1 MFGEMSLFSSYL
13 KTAIRNLARHRIYS
27 AINIIGIAIGLA
39 FCIITFLF
47 VHHEWTYDTFHE
59 NADRI
64 YRVYVQTPSGI
75 AEEPRVLDSAA
86 LTEAFPEMQTARL
99 AVGFGKI
106 GTDDHAFRALW
117 SYVDPN
123 FLEIFSFPVIRGKS
137 DLQDNYSALI
147 TERIAQKYFK
157 DANAIG
163 EVLPIQRFNP
173 MLRKNEIKNYTV
185 TGILKNVPKNST
197 LKFDM
202 LLPFEQS
209 GVADNKHFKADTYML
224 LPPNVNPNS
233 LEQQFPKWTK
243 IWWSEKSE
251 NQLKLQPLTQ
261 MHFDPILQTSNAS
274 NPIYTYIL
282 SGIALLVL
290 FIACVNF
297 ITLTLGRQ
305 ATRAREVGLR
315 KVVGAG
321 RMQIAKQFIGES
333 LLLIII
339 ACIAGIAIAELA
351 LPTFNNLI
359 GQTLR
364 ITSLS
369 LSDGLN
375 LTTLAFLILLVSL
388 VGITA
393 GGYPAFVL
401 SRLQPTQ
408 IITSRLQIKTG
419 NRFGKVLVIFQF
431 ALSIFFIIATLMIGK
446 QLAFLRTQPLG
457 YQTEYLVSISTFE
470 MVLRR
475 GEYRNL
481 PTVFRDALQSH
492 PSVISTTWFNGND
505 LYSSEFAFPRPPNI
519 FVNYEDIQDQPVEMM
534 SIGYDVFKTLG
545 MKLVAGREYSE
556 EFPTDQRKSI
566 IVNEA
571 LVEKLGI
578 ENPIGKTIKEVRK
591 VSQRNN
597 PREKRIISRSKTII
611 GVVRDFHFRSLHHKI
626 GPVIMPLFTT
636 DHSHLLVRIHPENVP
651 GTIAFMKEKWKE
663 IAPALTFRFSFLDE
677 NIDRQYHKEERWNL
691 MIQYATGFAIFI
703 AALGAFGL
711 AALATA
717 RRTKEIGIRKVLGA
731 SQTQIL
737 SLLSREFVLY
747 IALSS
752 LIAFPIAY
760 YATNQWLQTFAYRTE
775 LGIGAFLLGSL
786 ILFLIVLTTVTT
798 QTLKAARANPA
809 DSLRD
814 E

>member
-1 MFGEMSLFSSYL
+1 MFTEISLLSSYL
-13 KTAIRNLARHRIYS
+13 KTAIRNLGRHRIYS
-27 AINIIGIAIGLA
+27 AINIIGLAIGLA
-39 FCIITFLF
+39 FCIITYLF
-47 VHHEWTYDTFHE
+47 TYHEWTYDTFHE

-64 YRVYVQTPSGI
+64 YRVYEQTPSGI
-75 AEEPRVLDSAA
+75 GKDPRATDGAA
-86 LTEAFPEMQTARL
+86 LREAFPEMQTARL

-106 GTDDHAFRALW
+106 GTDDRAFQALW

-123 FLEIFSFPVIRGKS
+123 FLEIFSFPVIRGEPA
-137 DLQDNYSALI
+137 LQDKYSALI

-157 DANAIG
+157 DTNAIG

-173 MLRKNEIKNYTV
+173 MLRKDEIKNYTV
-185 TGILKNVPKNST
+185 TGIVKNAPKNST
-197 LKFDM
+197 LQFDM
-202 LLPFEQS
+202 LLPFEQL
-209 GVADNKHFKADTYML
+209 GITDNKYFVADTYML

-243 IWWSEKSE
+243 IWWGEKSE
-251 NQLKLQPLTQ
+251 NQLKLQPLAQ
-261 MHFDPILQTSNAS
+261 MHFDPIAQTSNAS

-290 FIACVNF
+290 FIACINF
-297 ITLTLGRQ
+297 TTLTLGRQ

-321 RMQIAKQFIGES
+321 RLQIAKQFIGES
-333 LLLIII
+333 LLLITI

-351 LPTFNNLI
+351 LPTFNNLAH
-359 GQTLR
+359 Q
-364 ITSLS
+364 SLS
-369 LSDGLN
+369 ISDGLN
-375 LTTLAFLILLVSL
+375 LTTLAFLILLISL

-408 IITSRLQIKTG
+408 IITSRLRVKTG
-419 NRFGKVLVIFQF
+419 NRFGSVLVIFQF
-431 ALSIFFIIATLMIGK
+431 ALSIFFIIATLMMGN
-446 QLAFLRTQPLG
+446 QLAYLRTKPLG
-457 YQTEYLVSISTFE
+457 FQAEHLVSISTFE
-470 MVLRR
+470 MVFRP
-475 GEYRNL
+475 EYRNL
-481 PTVFRDALQSH
+481 PPIFRDALQSY
-492 PSVISTTWFNGND
+492 PGVISTTWFDGD
-505 LYSSEFAFPRPPNI
+505 HLSSNMFAPPRPPNI
-519 FVNYEDIQDQPVEMM
+519 FARYKDSQDQPVEMM
-534 SIGYDVFKTLG
+534 PIAYDIFKTLDI
-545 MKLVAGREYSE
+545 KLVAGREYSE
-556 EFPTDQRKSI
+556 EFPTDQRRSI

-578 ENPIGKTIKEVRK
+578 EDPIGKTIKDIRK
-591 VSQRNN
+591 TRT
-597 PREKRIISRSKTII
+597 RISSRSKTII
-611 GVVRDFHFRSLHHKI
+611 GVVGDFHFRSLHQKI
-626 GPVIMPLFTT
+626 GPVIMPLSTVSQ
-636 DHSHLLVRIHPENVP
+636 HSLLARIHPENVP
-651 GTIAFMKEKWKE
+651 GTIAFIKEQWKE
-663 IAPALTFRFSFLDE
+663 IAPALEFRFSFVDE
-677 NIDRQYHKEERWNL
+677 SIDRQYRKEERWNQ

-703 AALGAFGL
+703 ATLGAFGL

-760 YATNQWLQTFAYRTE
+760 YAINQWLQTFAYRTE
-775 LGIGAFLLGSL
+775 LGIGTFLLGSL
-786 ILFLIVLTTVTT
+786 VLFLIVFTTVTA

-809 DSLRD
+809 DALRD

>member
-1 MFGEMSLFSSYL
+1 MFGEISLFISYL

-27 AINIIGIAIGLA
+27 AINIIGLAIGLA
-39 FCIITFLF
+39 FCMITFLF
-47 VHHEWTYDTFHE
+47 TYHEWTYDTFHE
-59 NADRI
+59 NADHI

-75 AEEPRVLDSAA
+75 AEKPRVPDGAA

-99 AVGFGKI
+99 VVGFGKI
-106 GTDDHAFRALW
+106 GTDDQAFRSIW

-123 FLEIFSFPVIRGKS
+123 ILEIFSFPVIRGEA
-137 DLQDNYSALI
+137 DLQDKYSALI
-147 TERIAQKYFK
+147 TEKIAQKYFK

-173 MLRKNEIKNYTV
+173 TLRKNEIKNYTV
-185 TGILKNVPKNST
+185 TGILKNIPKNST
-197 LKFDM
+197 LQFDI

-209 GVADNKHFKADTYML
+209 GYAESKYVMADTYML

-243 IWWSEKSE
+243 IWWGEKNE
-251 NQLKLQPLTQ
+251 KQLKLQPLAQ

-274 NPIYTYIL
+274 NLIYTYIL

-290 FIACVNF
+290 FIACINF
-297 ITLTLGRQ
+297 TTLTLGRQ

-321 RMQIAKQFIGES
+321 RLQIAKQFIGES
-333 LLLIII
+333 LLLITI

-351 LPTFNNLI
+351 LPTFNNLAH
-359 GQTLR
+359 Q
-364 ITSLS
+364 SLS
-369 LSDGLN
+369 ISDGLN
-375 LTTLAFLILLVSL
+375 LTTLAFLILLISL
-388 VGITA
+388 VGIIA

-408 IITSRLQIKTG
+408 IITSRLRVKTG
-419 NRFGKVLVIFQF
+419 NRFGSVLVVFQF
-431 ALSIFFIIATLMIGK
+431 ALSIFFIIATLMMGK
-446 QLAFLRTQPLG
+446 QLTFLRTKPLG
-457 YQTEYLVSISTFE
+457 FQAEHLVSISTFE
-470 MVLRR
+470 MVFRP
-475 GEYRNL
+475 EYRNL
-481 PTVFRDALQSH
+481 PPIFRDALQSY
-492 PSVISTTWFNGND
+492 PGVISTTWFDGGD
-505 LYSSEFAFPRPPNI
+505 LSSNMFAHPRPPNI
-519 FVNYEDIQDQPVEMM
+519 FARYEDSQEQPVEMM
-534 SIGYDVFKTLG
+534 TIAYDIFKTLDI
-545 MKLVAGREYSE
+545 KLVAGREYSE
-556 EFPTDQRKSI
+556 EFPTDQRRSI

-578 ENPIGKTIKEVRK
+578 EDPIGKTIREIRK
-591 VSQRNN
+591 VSQRNK
-597 PREKRIISRSKTII
+597 PHEKRIISRSKTII
-611 GVVRDFHFRSLHHKI
+611 GVVGDFHFRSLHQKI
-626 GPVIMPLFTT
+626 GPVIMPLSTI
-636 DHSHLLVRIHPENVP
+636 SHHNLLVRIRPENVP
-651 GTIAFMKEKWKE
+651 GTIAFIKEQWKE
-663 IAPALTFRFSFLDE
+663 IAPALEFRFSFVDE
-677 NIDRQYHKEERWNL
+677 NIDRQYRKEERWNQI
-691 MIQYATGFAIFI
+691 IQYATGFAIFI

-711 AALATA
+711 AALATT

-775 LGIGAFLLGSL
+775 WSVKKI
-786 ILFLIVLTTVTT
+786 IC
-798 QTLKAARANPA
+798 
-809 DSLRD
+809 
-814 E
+814 

>member
-1 MFGEMSLFSSYL
+1 MFGEMSLFVSYL

-39 FCIITFLF
+39 FCIITYLF

-75 AEEPRVLDSAA
+75 AEDPRVSDGAA
-86 LTEAFPEMQTARL
+86 LTEAFPEMQTSRF
-99 AVGFGKI
+99 VFGHGKI
-106 GTDDHAFRALW
+106 GTDDRAFKALW
-117 SYVDPN
+117 SYIDPN
-123 FLEIFSFPVIRGKS
+123 FLEIFSFPVIHGEAA
-137 DLQDNYSALI
+137 LQDKYSALI
-147 TERIAQKYFK
+147 TENVAQKYFK

-173 MLRKNEIKNYTV
+173 TLRKNEIQNYTV
-185 TGILKNVPKNST
+185 TGILKNMPKNST
-197 LKFDM
+197 LQFDM
-202 LLPFEQS
+202 LLHFEQS
-209 GVADNKHFKADTYML
+209 GVTDDKYFMPDTYML

-243 IWWSEKSE
+243 IWWGEKSE

-261 MHFDPILQTSNAS
+261 MHFDPIINTAYAS

-339 ACIAGIAIAELA
+339 ACIAGIAIAELT
-351 LPTFNNLI
+351 LPTFN
-359 GQTLR
+359 TLSHQ
-364 ITSLS
+364 SLS
-369 LSDGLN
+369 MSDGLN

-408 IITSRLQIKTG
+408 IITSRLRVKTG
-419 NRFGKVLVIFQF
+419 NRFGSVLVIFQF
-431 ALSIFFIIATLMIGK
+431 ALSIFFIIVTLMMGK
-446 QLAFLRTQPLG
+446 QLAYLRTKPLG
-457 YQTEYLVSISTFE
+457 FQTEHLVSISTID
-470 MVLRR
+470 MVMRP
-475 GEYRNL
+475 EYRNL
-481 PTVFRDALQSH
+481 PTVFRDALQSY
-492 PSVISTTWFNGND
+492 PAVISTTWFGGSHLVND
-505 LYSSEFAFPRPPNI
+505 PISRPPNI
-519 FVNYEDIQDQPVEMM
+519 FLNYEDIQEQPVKMM
-534 SIGYDVFKTLG
+534 PIAYDVFKTLDI
-545 MKLVAGREYSE
+545 KLVAGREYSE
-556 EFPTDQRKSI
+556 EFPTDRNKSI

-571 LVEKLGI
+571 LVKKLGI
-578 ENPIGKTIKEVRK
+578 EDPIGKTIKDIRK
-591 VSQRNN
+591 TRT
-597 PREKRIISRSKTII
+597 RTISRSKTII
-611 GVVRDFHFRSLHHKI
+611 GVVGDFHFRSLHHEI
-626 GPVIMPLFTT
+626 GPVIMPLSTI
-636 DHSHLLVRIHPENVP
+636 SHHNLLVRIHPENVP

-663 IAPALTFRFSFLDE
+663 IAPALEFRFSFVDE
-677 NIDRQYHKEERWNL
+677 NIDNQYRKEERWNL

-731 SQTQIL
+731 SQSQIL

-760 YATNQWLQTFAYRTE
+760 YATNQWLQTFAYRTG
-775 LGIGAFLLGSL
+775 LGISTFLLGSL
-786 ILFLIVLTTVTT
+786 VLFFIVFTTVTT

-809 DSLRD
+809 DALRD

>member
-1 MFGEMSLFSSYL
+1 MFRAHAGMSLFYSYL

-27 AINIIGIAIGLA
+27 AINIIGLAIGLA
-39 FCIITFLF
+39 FCIITYLF

-75 AEEPRVLDSAA
+75 AEDPRVSDGAA
-86 LTEAFPEMQTARL
+86 LMEALPEMQTARL
-99 AVGFGKI
+99 AVGFGEI
-106 GTDDHAFRALW
+106 GTDDRAFKASWR
-117 SYVDPN
+117 YVDPN
-123 FLEIFSFPVIRGKS
+123 YLEIFSFPVIRGEAIP
-137 DLQDNYSALI
+137 QDKYSALI
-147 TERIAQKYFK
+147 TEKIAQKYFK
-157 DANAIG
+157 DANVIG
-163 EVLPIQRFNP
+163 EVITIQRFNP
-173 MLRKNEIKNYTV
+173 TLRKNEIQNYTV
-185 TGILKNVPKNST
+185 TGILRKVPKNST
-197 LKFDM
+197 LQFDM

-209 GVADNKHFKADTYML
+209 GITDNKHFKTETYML
-224 LPPNVNPNS
+224 LPPNINPNS
-233 LEQQFPKWTK
+233 LEQQFPKRTK
-243 IWWSEKSE
+243 IWWGEKNE
-251 NQLKLQPLTQ
+251 NQLKLQPLAQ
-261 MHFDPILQTSNAS
+261 MHFDPIVQTSNAS

-297 ITLTLGRQ
+297 TTLTLGRQ

-315 KVVGAG
+315 KAVGAG
-321 RMQIAKQFIGES
+321 RLQIAKQFIGES
-333 LLLIII
+333 LLLITI

-351 LPTFNNLI
+351 LPTFN
-359 GQTLR
+359 TLSHQ
-364 ITSLS
+364 SLS
-369 LSDGLN
+369 MSDGLN
-375 LTTLAFLILLVSL
+375 LTTLAFLILLISL

-408 IITSRLQIKTG
+408 IITSRLRVKTG
-419 NRFGKVLVIFQF
+419 NRFGSVLVIFQF
-431 ALSIFFIIATLMIGK
+431 ALSIFFIIATLMMGK
-446 QLAFLRTQPLG
+446 QLAYLRTKPLG
-457 YQTEYLVSISTFE
+457 FQAEHLVSISTFY
-470 MVLRR
+470 MVFRP
-475 GEYRNL
+475 EYRNL
-481 PTVFRDALQSH
+481 PTVFRDALQSY
-492 PSVISTTWFNGND
+492 PGVISTTWFDGDD
-505 LYSSEFAFPRPPNI
+505 LYSNMFAYPRAPNI
-519 FVNYEDIQDQPVEMM
+519 FASYEDIQEQPVEMM
-534 SIGYDVFKTLG
+534 PIAYDVFKTLDI
-545 MKLVAGREYSE
+545 KLVAGREYSE
-556 EFPTDQRKSI
+556 EFPTDQRRSI

-578 ENPIGKTIKEVRK
+578 EDPIGKTIKDIRK

-611 GVVRDFHFRSLHHKI
+611 GVVGDFHFRSLHHEI

-636 DHSHLLVRIHPENVP
+636 DHSGLLVRIHPENVS
-651 GTIAFMKEKWKE
+651 GTIAFMKEKWEE
-663 IAPALTFRFSFLDE
+663 IAPALEFRFSFVDE
-677 NIDRQYHKEERWNL
+677 YIDRQYHKEEQWNL

-711 AALATA
+711 AALAVA

-731 SQTQIL
+731 SQAQIL
-737 SLLSREFVLY
+737 SLLSREFILY

-760 YATNQWLQTFAYRTE
+760 YATTQWLQTFAYRTE
-775 LGIGAFLLGSL
+775 LGIGVFLLGSL
-786 ILFLIVLTTVTT
+786 VLSLIVLTTVTT

-809 DSLRD
+809 DALRD

>member
-1 MFGEMSLFSSYL
+1 MFGEISLFISYL

-27 AINIIGIAIGLA
+27 AINIIGLSIGLA
-39 FCIITFLF
+39 FCMITFLF
-47 VHHEWTYDTFHE
+47 TYHEWTYDTFHE
-59 NADRI
+59 NADHI
-64 YRVYVQTPSGI
+64 YRVYVQTPSEIG
-75 AEEPRVLDSAA
+75 ENPRVPDGTA

-99 AVGFGKI
+99 VFGTGKI
-106 GTDDHAFRALW
+106 GTDDRAFRSIW

-123 FLEIFSFPVIRGKS
+123 FLKIFSFPVIRGEA
-137 DLQDNYSALI
+137 DLRDKYSALI
-147 TERIAQKYFK
+147 TEKIAQKYFK

-163 EVLPIQRFNP
+163 EVLPIQNFNP
-173 MLRKNEIKNYTV
+173 MLRKHEIQNYTV
-185 TGILKNVPKNST
+185 TGILKNIPKNST
-197 LKFDM
+197 LQFDM
-202 LLPFEQS
+202 LLSFEQS
-209 GVADNKHFKADTYML
+209 RVTEDKYVMANTYML

-243 IWWSEKSE
+243 IWWGEKNE
-251 NQLKLQPLTQ
+251 NQLKLQPLAQ
-261 MHFDPILQTSNAS
+261 MHFDPIIKTAYDS

-297 ITLTLGRQ
+297 TTLTLGRQ

-321 RMQIAKQFIGES
+321 RLQIAKQFIGES
-333 LLLIII
+333 LLLIFI
-339 ACIAGIAIAELA
+339 ALIAGIAIAELA

-359 GQTLR
+359 GQNLFGE
-364 ITSLS
+364 SLA

-375 LTTLAFLILLVSL
+375 LTTLAFLILLIIV

-408 IITSRLQIKTG
+408 IITSRLRVKTG

-431 ALSIFFIIATLMIGK
+431 ALSIFFIITTLMIGK
-446 QLAFLRTQPLG
+446 QLTFLRTKSLG
-457 YQTEYLVSISTFE
+457 FQAEHLVSISTFD
-470 MVLRR
+470 MVMRP
-475 GEYRNL
+475 EYRTL
-481 PTVFRDALQSH
+481 PTVFRDALRSY
-492 PSVISTTWFNGND
+492 PAVTSTTWFSGSRLVN
-505 LYSSEFAFPRPPNI
+505 FPVSLPPNI
-519 FVNYEDIQDQPVEMM
+519 FVSYEDSQDQPVKMM
-534 SIGYDVFKTLG
+534 SIDYDVFKTLDI
-545 MKLVAGREYSE
+545 KFVEGREYSE

-571 LVEKLGI
+571 LVKKLGI
-578 ENPIGKTIKEVRK
+578 EDPIGKTIKDIRK
-591 VSQRNN
+591 TRT
-597 PREKRIISRSKTII
+597 RTISRSKTII
-611 GVVRDFHFRSLHHKI
+611 GVVRDFHFRSLHQKI

-636 DHSHLLVRIHPENVP
+636 DHSSLLVRIHPENVP

-663 IAPALTFRFSFLDE
+663 IAPALTFRFSFVDE
-677 NIDRQYHKEERWNL
+677 NIDRQYYKEERWNQI
-691 MIQYATGFAIFI
+691 IQYATGFAIFI

-711 AALATA
+711 AALATT

-775 LGIGAFLLGSL
+775 LGIGTFLLGSFV
-786 ILFLIVLTTVTT
+786 LFLIVLTTVTT

-809 DSLRD
+809 DALRD

>member
-1 MFGEMSLFSSYL
+1 MFGEMSLFISYL

-27 AINIIGIAIGLA
+27 AINIIGLAIGLA
-39 FCIITFLF
+39 FCMITFLF
-47 VHHEWTYDTFHE
+47 TYHEWTYDTFHE

-75 AEEPRVLDSAA
+75 GEDPRVSDSVA
-86 LTEAFPEMQTARL
+86 LREAFPEMQTARL
-99 AVGFGKI
+99 AVGFGKM
-106 GTDDHAFRALW
+106 GTDDRAFRAIW

-123 FLEIFSFPVIRGKS
+123 FLEIFSFPVIRGEA
-137 DLQDNYSALI
+137 DLQDKYSALI

-157 DANAIG
+157 DTNAIG
-163 EVLPIQRFNP
+163 EVITIQRFNP
-173 MLRKNEIKNYTV
+173 TLRKDEIKNYTV

-197 LKFDM
+197 LQFDM

-209 GVADNKHFKADTYML
+209 GITDNTHFGADTYML

-243 IWWSEKSE
+243 IWWEEKSE

-261 MHFDPILQTSNAS
+261 MHFNPIAQTSDAS
-274 NPIYTYIL
+274 NAIYTYIL

-297 ITLTLGRQ
+297 TTLTLGRQ

-315 KVVGAG
+315 KVVGAK
-321 RMQIAKQFIGES
+321 RMQIANQFIGES
-333 LLLIII
+333 LLLIFI
-339 ACIAGIAIAELA
+339 ALIAGIAIAELA
-351 LPTFNNLI
+351 LPTFN
-359 GQTLR
+359 TLSHQ
-364 ITSLS
+364 SLS
-369 LSDGLN
+369 MSDGLN
-375 LTTLAFLILLVSL
+375 FTTLVFLILLISL

-408 IITSRLQIKTG
+408 IITSQLRVKTG
-419 NRFGKVLVIFQF
+419 NRFGSVLIIFQF
-431 ALSIFFIIATLMIGK
+431 ALSIFFIIATLMMGK
-446 QLAFLRTQPLG
+446 QLAYLRTKPLG
-457 YQTEYLVSISTFE
+457 FQAEHLVSISTFE

-481 PTVFRDALQSH
+481 PPVFRDALQSY
-492 PSVISTTWFNGND
+492 PAVISTTWFDGGD
-505 LYSSEFAFPRPPNI
+505 LYSNMFASPRPPNI
-519 FVNYEDIQDQPVEMM
+519 FTSYEDSQEQPVQMM
-534 SIGYDVFKTLG
+534 PIAYDVFKTLDI
-545 MKLVAGREYSE
+545 KLIAGREYSE
-556 EFPTDQRKSI
+556 EFPTDQRRSI

-571 LVEKLGI
+571 LVKKLGI
-578 ENPIGKTIKEVRK
+578 EDPIGKTIRDIRK
-591 VSQRNN
+591 TRT
-597 PREKRIISRSKTII
+597 RTISRPKTII
-611 GVVRDFHFRSLHHKI
+611 GVVGDFHFRSLHQKI
-626 GPVIMPLFTT
+626 GPVIMPLSTISQ
-636 DHSHLLVRIHPENVP
+636 HNLLIRIHPENVP
-651 GTIAFMKEKWKE
+651 GTIAFIKEKWEE
-663 IAPALTFRFSFLDE
+663 IAPALEFRFSFIDE

-711 AALATA
+711 AALATT

-775 LGIGAFLLGSL
+775 LGIGTFLLGSVA
-786 ILFLIVLTTVTT
+786 LFLIVLATVTT
-798 QTLKAARANPA
+798 QTLKASRANPA
-809 DSLRD
+809 DALRD

>member
-1 MFGEMSLFSSYL
+1 MFTEISLLSSYL

-27 AINIIGIAIGLA
+27 AINIIGLAIGLA
-39 FCIITFLF
+39 FCIITYLF

-75 AEEPRVLDSAA
+75 GEDPRATDGAA
-86 LTEAFPEMQTARL
+86 LREAFPEMQTARL

-106 GTDDHAFRALW
+106 GTDDRAFQALW

-123 FLEIFSFPVIRGKS
+123 FLEIFSFPVIRGEAA
-137 DLQDNYSALI
+137 LQDKYSALI

-173 MLRKNEIKNYTV
+173 MLRKDEIKNYTV
-185 TGILKNVPKNST
+185 TGIVKNAPKNST
-197 LKFDM
+197 LQFDM
-202 LLPFEQS
+202 LLPFEQL
-209 GVADNKHFKADTYML
+209 GITDNKYFVADTYML

-233 LEQQFPKWTK
+233 LEQQFPKWTE
-243 IWWSEKSE
+243 IWWGEKSE
-251 NQLKLQPLTQ
+251 NQLKLQPLAQ
-261 MHFDPILQTSNAS
+261 MHFDPIAQTSNAS

-290 FIACVNF
+290 FIACINF
-297 ITLTLGRQ
+297 TTLTLGRQ

-321 RMQIAKQFIGES
+321 RLQIAKQFIGES
-333 LLLIII
+333 LLLITI

-351 LPTFNNLI
+351 LPTFNNLAH
-359 GQTLR
+359 Q
-364 ITSLS
+364 SLS
-369 LSDGLN
+369 ISDGLN
-375 LTTLAFLILLVSL
+375 LTTLAFLILLISL

-408 IITSRLQIKTG
+408 IITSSLRVKTG
-419 NRFGKVLVIFQF
+419 NRFGSVLVIFQF
-431 ALSIFFIIATLMIGK
+431 ALSIFFIIATLMMGN
-446 QLAFLRTQPLG
+446 QLTFLRTKPLG
-457 YQTEYLVSISTFE
+457 FQAEHLVSISTFE
-470 MVLRR
+470 MVFRP
-475 GEYRNL
+475 EYRNL
-481 PTVFRDALQSH
+481 PPIFRDALQSY
-492 PSVISTTWFNGND
+492 PGVISTTWFNGD
-505 LYSSEFAFPRPPNI
+505 HLSSNMFAPPRPPNI
-519 FVNYEDIQDQPVEMM
+519 FASYEDSQEQPVEMM
-534 SIGYDVFKTLG
+534 PIAYDIFKTLDI
-545 MKLVAGREYSE
+545 KLVAGREYSE
-556 EFPTDQRKSI
+556 EFPTDQRRSI

-578 ENPIGKTIKEVRK
+578 EDPIGKTIKDIRK
-591 VSQRNN
+591 TRTRN
-597 PREKRIISRSKTII
+597 ISRSKTII
-611 GVVRDFHFRSLHHKI
+611 GVVGDFHFRSLHQKI
-626 GPVIMPLFTT
+626 GPVIMPLSTISQ
-636 DHSHLLVRIHPENVP
+636 HSLLARIHPENVP
-651 GTIAFMKEKWKE
+651 GTIAFMKEQWKE
-663 IAPALTFRFSFLDE
+663 IAPALEFRFSFVDE
-677 NIDRQYHKEERWNL
+677 SIDRQYRKEERWNQ

-760 YATNQWLQTFAYRTE
+760 YAINQWLQTFAYRTE
-775 LGIGAFLLGSL
+775 LGIGTFLLGSFV
-786 ILFLIVLTTVTT
+786 LFLIVLTTVTT

-809 DSLRD
+809 DALRD

>member
-1 MFGEMSLFSSYL
+1 MFKVLTEMSLLGSYL

-27 AINIIGIAIGLA
+27 AINIIGLSIGLA
-39 FCIITFLF
+39 FCILTYLF

-75 AEEPRVLDSAA
+75 AEDPRVLDGAA
-86 LTEAFPEMQTARL
+86 LREAFPEMQTTRF
-99 AVGFGKI
+99 VFGSGKI
-106 GTDDHAFRALW
+106 GTDDQAFRAFW

-123 FLEIFSFPVIRGKS
+123 FLEIFSFSVIRGEAA
-137 DLQDNYSALI
+137 LQDKYSALI
-147 TERIAQKYFK
+147 TERTAQKYFK
-157 DANAIG
+157 DATAIG
-163 EVLPIQRFNP
+163 KVLPIQ
-173 MLRKNEIKNYTV
+173 RKNEIKNYTV
-185 TGILKNVPKNST
+185 TGIVKNVPKNST

-202 LLPFEQS
+202 LLSFEQS
-209 GVADNKHFKADTYML
+209 GYANSKYAKADAYML

-243 IWWSEKSE
+243 IWWGEKSE
-251 NQLKLQPLTQ
+251 NQLKIQPLTQ
-261 MHFDPILQTSNAS
+261 MHFDPSVNTAYAS

-297 ITLTLGRQ
+297 TTLTLGRQ

-321 RMQIAKQFIGES
+321 RLQIAKQFIGES
-333 LLLIII
+333 LLLITI

-351 LPTFNNLI
+351 LPTFNDLAY
-359 GQTLR
+359 Q
-364 ITSLS
+364 SLS
-369 LSDGLN
+369 ISDGLN
-375 LTTLAFLILLVSL
+375 FTTLAFLILLISL

-408 IITSRLQIKTG
+408 IITSRLRVKTD
-419 NRFGKVLVIFQF
+419 NRFGSVLVIFQF
-431 ALSIFFIIATLMIGK
+431 ALSIFFIIVTLMMGK
-446 QLAFLRTQPLG
+446 QLAYLRTKPLG
-457 YQTEYLVSISTFE
+457 FQAEHLVSISTID
-470 MVLRR
+470 MVMRP
-475 GEYRNL
+475 EYRNL
-481 PTVFRDALQSH
+481 PIVFRDALQSY
-492 PSVISTTWFNGND
+492 PAVVSTTWFGGSHLVND
-505 LYSSEFAFPRPPNI
+505 PISRPPNI
-519 FVNYEDIQDQPVEMM
+519 FASYEDSQEQPVKMM
-534 SIGYDVFKTLG
+534 PIAYDVFKTLDI
-545 MKLVAGREYSE
+545 KLVAGREYSE
-556 EFPTDQRKSI
+556 EFPTDQRRSI

-578 ENPIGKTIKEVRK
+578 EDPVGKTIREVRK
-591 VSQRNN
+591 TRTRN
-597 PREKRIISRSKTII
+597 ISRTKTII
-611 GVVRDFHFRSLHHKI
+611 GVVGDFHFRSLHHEI
-626 GPVIMPLFTT
+626 GPVVMPLSTISY
-636 DHSHLLVRIHPENVP
+636 HNLLVRIHPENVP
-651 GTIAFMKEKWKE
+651 GTIAFMKEKWEE
-663 IAPALTFRFSFLDE
+663 IAPALECRFSFVDE
-677 NIDRQYHKEERWNL
+677 NIDRQYHKEERWNQI
-691 MIQYATGFAIFI
+691 IQYATGFAIFI

-711 AALATA
+711 AALATT
-717 RRTKEIGIRKVLGA
+717 RRAKEIGIRKVLGA

-747 IALSS
+747 ITLSS

-760 YATNQWLQTFAYRTE
+760 YAANQWLQIFTYRTE

-786 ILFLIVLTTVTT
+786 VLFLIVLTTVIT
-798 QTLKAARANPA
+798 QTLKAARTNPVDA
-809 DSLRD
+809 LRT

>member
-1 MFGEMSLFSSYL
+1 MFGEMSLFISYL

-27 AINIIGIAIGLA
+27 AINIIGLAIGLA
-39 FCIITFLF
+39 FCIITYLF

-75 AEEPRVLDSAA
+75 GEDPRATDGAA
-86 LTEAFPEMQTARL
+86 LREAFPEMQTARSGG
-99 AVGFGKI
+99 GFGKI
-106 GTDDHAFRALW
+106 GTDDRAFEALW

-123 FLEIFSFPVIRGKS
+123 FLEIFSFPVIRGEAT
-137 DLQDNYSALI
+137 LQDKYSALI
-147 TERIAQKYFK
+147 TERTAQKYFK

-163 EVLPIQRFNP
+163 EVLPIQHFNP
-173 MLRKNEIKNYTV
+173 VLRKDEIKNYTV

-197 LKFDM
+197 LQFDI

-209 GVADNKHFKADTYML
+209 AYAESKYARADTYML

-243 IWWSEKSE
+243 NWWGEKSE
-251 NQLKLQPLTQ
+251 NQLKLQSLAQ
-261 MHFDPILQTSNAS
+261 MHFNPIIDTADAS

-297 ITLTLGRQ
+297 TTLTLGRQ

-321 RMQIAKQFIGES
+321 RLQIAKQFIGES
-333 LLLIII
+333 LLLITI

-351 LPTFNNLI
+351 LPTFN
-359 GQTLR
+359 TLSHQ
-364 ITSLS
+364 SLS
-369 LSDGLN
+369 MSDGLN

-408 IITSRLQIKTG
+408 IITSRLRVKTG
-419 NRFGKVLVIFQF
+419 NRFGSVLVIFQF
-431 ALSIFFIIATLMIGK
+431 ALSIFFIIVTLMMGK
-446 QLAFLRTQPLG
+446 QLAYLRTKPLG
-457 YQTEYLVSISTFE
+457 FQAEHLVSISTMD
-470 MVLRR
+470 MVIRR
-475 GEYRNL
+475 GEYRTL
-481 PTVFRDALQSH
+481 PTVFRDALQSY
-492 PSVISTTWFNGND
+492 PGVISTTWFSGGR
-505 LYSSEFAFPRPPNI
+505 LYSNMFAHPRPPSI
-519 FVNYEDIQDQPVEMM
+519 FVSYEDSQEQPVEMM
-534 SIGYDVFKTLG
+534 SINYDVFKTLDI
-545 MKLVAGREYSE
+545 KLLKGREYSE

-571 LVEKLGI
+571 LVKKLGI
-578 ENPIGKTIKEVRK
+578 EDPIGKTIKEVRK
-591 VSQRNN
+591 IS
-597 PREKRIISRSKTII
+597 PRTISRSKTII
-611 GVVRDFHFRSLHHKI
+611 GVVGDFHFRSLHHEI
-626 GPVIMPLFTT
+626 GPVIMTLFTT
-636 DHSHLLVRIHPENVP
+636 DHSSLLVRIHPENVP
-651 GTIAFMKEKWKE
+651 GTIAFMKEKWEE
-663 IAPALTFRFSFLDE
+663 IAPALEFDFSFIDE
-677 NIDRQYHKEERWNL
+677 YIDRQYHKEERWNL
-691 MIQYATGFAIFI
+691 LIQYATGFAIFI

-731 SQTQIL
+731 SQAQIL

-760 YATNQWLQTFAYRTE
+760 YATNQWLQTFAYRAG
-775 LGIGAFLLGSL
+775 LSIGTFLLGSL
-786 ILFLIVLTTVTT
+786 VLFLIVLTTVTT

-809 DSLRD
+809 DALRD

>member
-1 MFGEMSLFSSYL
+1 MFTEISLLSSYL
-13 KTAIRNLARHRIYS
+13 KTAIRNLGRHRIYS
-27 AINIIGIAIGLA
+27 AINIIGLAIGLA
-39 FCIITFLF
+39 FCIITYLF
-47 VHHEWTYDTFHE
+47 TYHEWTYDTFHE
-59 NADRI
+59 NTDRI

-75 AEEPRVLDSAA
+75 GKDPRATDGAA
-86 LTEAFPEMQTARL
+86 LREAFPEMQTARL

-106 GTDDHAFRALW
+106 GTDDRAFQALW

-123 FLEIFSFPVIRGKS
+123 FLEIFSFPVIRGEAT
-137 DLQDNYSALI
+137 LQDKYSALI

-173 MLRKNEIKNYTV
+173 MLRKDEIKNYTI
-185 TGILKNVPKNST
+185 TGIVKNAPKNST
-197 LKFDM
+197 LQFDM
-202 LLPFEQS
+202 LLPFEQL
-209 GVADNKHFKADTYML
+209 GITDNKYFVADTYIL
-224 LPPNVNPNS
+224 LPPNVKPNS
-233 LEQQFPKWTK
+233 LEQQFPKWTE
-243 IWWSEKSE
+243 IWWGEKSE
-251 NQLKLQPLTQ
+251 NQLKLQPLAQ
-261 MHFDPILQTSNAS
+261 MHFDPIAQTSNAS

-290 FIACVNF
+290 FIACINF
-297 ITLTLGRQ
+297 TTLTLGRQ

-333 LLLIII
+333 LLLITI

-351 LPTFNNLI
+351 LPTFNNLAH
-359 GQTLR
+359 Q
-364 ITSLS
+364 SLS
-369 LSDGLN
+369 ISDGLN
-375 LTTLAFLILLVSL
+375 LTTLAFLILLISL

-408 IITSRLQIKTG
+408 IITSRLRVKTG
-419 NRFGKVLVIFQF
+419 NRFGSVLVIFQF
-431 ALSIFFIIATLMIGK
+431 ALSIFFIIATLMMGN
-446 QLAFLRTQPLG
+446 QLAYLRTKPLG
-457 YQTEYLVSISTFE
+457 FQAEHLVSISTFE
-470 MVLRR
+470 MVFRP
-475 GEYRNL
+475 EYRNL
-481 PTVFRDALQSH
+481 PPIFRDALQSY
-492 PSVISTTWFNGND
+492 PGVISTTWFDGD
-505 LYSSEFAFPRPPNI
+505 HLSSNMFAPPRPPNI
-519 FVNYEDIQDQPVEMM
+519 FARYKDSQEQPVEMM
-534 SIGYDVFKTLG
+534 PIAYDIFKTLDI
-545 MKLVAGREYSE
+545 KLVAGREYSE
-556 EFPTDQRKSI
+556 EFPTDQRRSI

-578 ENPIGKTIKEVRK
+578 EDPIGKTIKDIRK
-591 VSQRNN
+591 TRTRN
-597 PREKRIISRSKTII
+597 ISRSKTII
-611 GVVRDFHFRSLHHKI
+611 GVVGDFHFRSLHQKI
-626 GPVIMPLFTT
+626 GPVIMPLSTVSQ
-636 DHSHLLVRIHPENVP
+636 HSLLARIHPENVP
-651 GTIAFMKEKWKE
+651 GTIAFMKEQWKE
-663 IAPALTFRFSFLDE
+663 IAPALEFRFSFVDE
-677 NIDRQYHKEERWNL
+677 SIDRQYRKEERWNQ

-747 IALSS
+747 ITLSS

-775 LGIGAFLLGSL
+775 LGIGTFLLGSFV
-786 ILFLIVLTTVTT
+786 LFLIVFTTVTT

-809 DSLRD
+809 DALRD

>member
-1 MFGEMSLFSSYL
+1 MFRAHAGMSLFSSYL

-27 AINIIGIAIGLA
+27 AINIIGLAIGLA

-75 AEEPRVLDSAA
+75 AEDPRVSDGAA

-99 AVGFGKI
+99 VVGFGKI
-106 GTDDHAFRALW
+106 GTNDRAFQASWR
-117 SYVDPN
+117 YVDPN
-123 FLEIFSFPVIRGKS
+123 FLEIFSFPVIRGEAA
-137 DLQDNYSALI
+137 LQDKYSALI
-147 TERIAQKYFK
+147 TENIAQKYFK

-173 MLRKNEIKNYTV
+173 MQRKNEIKNYTV

-197 LKFDM
+197 LQFDM

-209 GVADNKHFKADTYML
+209 GFGDNKFFKADAYML

-243 IWWSEKSE
+243 IWWGEKNE

-261 MHFDPILQTSNAS
+261 MHFDPILQTSYTS

-351 LPTFNNLI
+351 LPTFN
-359 GQTLR
+359 TLSHQ
-364 ITSLS
+364 SLS
-369 LSDGLN
+369 MSDGLN

-408 IITSRLQIKTG
+408 IITSRLRVKSG
-419 NRFGKVLVIFQF
+419 NRFGSVLVIFQF
-431 ALSIFFIIATLMIGK
+431 ALSIFFIITTLMMGK
-446 QLAFLRTQPLG
+446 QLAYLRTKPLG
-457 YQTEYLVSISTFE
+457 FQTEHLVSISTLE

-481 PTVFRDALQSH
+481 PTVFRDALQSY
-492 PSVISTTWFNGND
+492 PAVISTTWFDGGD
-505 LYSSEFAFPRPPNI
+505 LYSNMFASPRPPNF
-519 FVNYEDIQDQPVEMM
+519 FVNYEAIQDQPVERM
-534 SIGYDVFKTLG
+534 SIGYDVFKTLDI
-545 MKLVAGREYSE
+545 KLVAGREYSE
-556 EFPTDQRKSI
+556 EFPTDKNKSI

-578 ENPIGKTIKEVRK
+578 EDPIGKTIKEVTK
-591 VSQRNN
+591 VSRMNN
-597 PREKRIISRSKTII
+597 PHEKRIISKSKTII
-611 GVVRDFHFRSLHHKI
+611 GVVGDFHFRSLHHKI

-636 DHSHLLVRIHPENVP
+636 SYHNLLVRIHPENVP
-651 GTIAFMKEKWKE
+651 GTIAFMKEKWEE
-663 IAPALTFRFSFLDE
+663 IAPALEFRFSFVDE
-677 NIDRQYHKEERWNL
+677 NIDRQYKKEERWNL
-691 MIQYATGFAIFI
+691 IIQYATGFAIFI

-731 SQTQIL
+731 SQSQIL

-760 YATNQWLQTFAYRTE
+760 YATNQWLQTFAYRAE
-775 LGIGAFLLGSL
+775 LGIGTFLLGSFV
-786 ILFLIVLTTVTT
+786 LFLIVLTTVTT
-798 QTLKAARANPA
+798 QALKAARANPA
-809 DSLRD
+809 DALRD